1 MSSRL
6 YYDDSY
12 LRQFDAAVVRVEARG
27 DRQAVW
33 LDQTSFYPTS
43 GGQPADT
50 GTLDDIRVAGVEDDE
65 AGGVIH
71 FVETPVLLDPGRR
84 VRGVIDWQRRFDH
97 MQQHTGQ
104 HVLSAAFERLFG
116 VRTIGFHMGA
126 EQATIDLAREMT
138 TDELAAAETEAN
150 RIVWEDR
157 PVTVRYATS
166 EEAEKLPL
174 RKEPTREGILRLIEV
189 EDFDL
194 SACGGTH
201 VSRTGAIGMVAI
213 EGWERCKG
221 GLRVE
226 FVCGGRALSRF
237 RRLRDRATE
246 GGRLLSV
253 LPEEVPLAVER
264 LLGQGREQ
272 RRLIADLQSE
282 LTGFRAQALVEA
294 ARPVSR
300 GRLVLQTVDA
310 DASGLKGLA
319 ASVVSR
325 PGLIIALVSRSQPTL
340 LVIARSSDVSL
351 SAQDVVGQLTREFG
365 GRGGG
370 KSDLAQAGGLQGPL
384 ETILDRARQIVAAGQ

>member
-1 MSSRL
+1 
-6 YYDDSY
+6 
-12 LRQFDAAVVRVEARG
+12 
-27 DRQAVW
+27 
-33 LDQTSFYPTS
+33 
-43 GGQPADT
+43 
-50 GTLDDIRVAGVEDDE
+50 
-65 AGGVIH
+65 
-71 FVETPVLLDPGRR
+71 
-84 VRGVIDWQRRFDH
+84 H

-157 PVTVRYATS
+157 PVTIRYATS

-174 RKEPTREGILRLIEV
+174 RKEPTRDGILRLIEV

-201 VSRTGAIGMVAI
+201 VSRTGAIGMIAI
-213 EGWERCKG
+213 DGWERCKG

-237 RRLRDRATE
+237 RLLRHRATE
-246 GGRLLSV
+246 ASRLLSV

-282 LTGFRAQALVEA
+282 LTGFRAQALVET
-294 ARPVSR
+294 ARTVSKAK
-300 GRLVLQTVDA
+300 LVLQAVDA
-310 DASGLKGLA
+310 DAPGLKSLA
-319 ASVVSR
+319 ASVASR
-325 PGLIIALVSRSQPTL
+325 PGLIVALVSRSQPTL
-340 LVIARSSDVSL
+340 LVIARSSD
-351 SAQDVVGQLTREFG
+351 
-365 GRGGG
+365 
-370 KSDLAQAGGLQGPL
+370 
-384 ETILDRARQIVAAGQ
+384 